1 MKEVL
6 KIILLILGRGH
17 VRALEHAHELVGVTG
32 IIYEILGPAVYEKM
46 LIKLKISWSF
56 ERIWNFMFVCLV
68 ILIITYFIRKKFF
81 LNIKFSLFG

>member
-6 KIILLILGRGH
+6 KIILLIINIISF
-17 VRALEHAHELVGVTG
+17 ALVALFGVTG

-56 ERIWNFMFVCLV
+56 ESIWNFMFVCLV